1 MDQADQRKTF
11 TQFSDVTP
19 LFDSTPS
26 GDDEFQKLMSE
37 LFTEPGVEVEM
48 MSIEG
53 DYPQLVTMKRQVA
66 QSDALGDALAFVETE
81 PDPSTST
88 SPECPPVITESA
100 AVQMTA
106 QQEDSTKEECK
117 NSWLENQE
125 QQPSTTS
132 TTAET
137 SSERFHDV
145 EVKVEYMKECLAR
158 YDKEVKE
165 NSSNG
170 KLQVHQVVLFI
181 LLSTEHHSEMRY
193 HLDNILVFC
202 DKNGK
207 PSNRRTNH
215 FLAKDTKTMGT
226 VWQIVKENRRS
237 TYDTFARAMRVGR
250 EKHTDYF
257 EYLDTGK
264 GSKKRVYKLGYKG
277 LADMKK
283 MESMLPK
290 IC

>member
-1 MDQADQRKTF
+1 FSACGKSRIFQQQGSTLISCSIKLAVLVEWIKLSIEDGFLQLQQ
-11 TQFSDVTP
+11 TQVSTVCDVT
-19 LFDSTPS
+19 L
-26 GDDEFQKLMSE
+26 
-37 LFTEPGVEVEM
+37 
-48 MSIEG
+48 
-53 DYPQLVTMKRQVA
+53 KRQVA
-66 QSDALGDALAFVETE
+66 QSDALGDALVSVETE
-81 PDPSTST
+81 PDPSTTT
-88 SPECPPVITESA
+88 SPECPPVITESP

-132 TTAET
+132 TTADT
-137 SSERFHDV
+137 SSSERFHDV
-145 EVKVEYMKECLAR
+145 KVKVEYMKECLAR
-158 YDKEVKE
+158 YDKEVNE
-165 NSSNG
+165 NYSNG

-250 EKHTDYF
+250 EKHKDYF

-264 GSKKRVYKLGYKG
+264 GSKKRVYKLGSKG

>member
-145 EVKVEYMKECLAR
+145 EVKVEYMKECL
-158 YDKEVKE
+158 
-165 NSSNG
+165 
-170 KLQVHQVVLFI
+170 
-181 LLSTEHHSEMRY
+181 EHHSEMRY

-250 EKHTDYF
+250 EKHKDYF